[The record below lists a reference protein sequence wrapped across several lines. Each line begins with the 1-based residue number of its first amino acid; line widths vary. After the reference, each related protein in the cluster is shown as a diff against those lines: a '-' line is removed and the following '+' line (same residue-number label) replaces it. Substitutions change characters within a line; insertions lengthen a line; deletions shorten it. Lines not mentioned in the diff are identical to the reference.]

1 MSDLG
6 PELSVV
12 ISFRN
17 EEDVIIEL
25 LRRLGD
31 SLTKTGAPY
40 EVIFVNDAS
49 TDDSL
54 PLLADAAGADRRIK
68 VLSTSR
74 PFGPAECALAGLAF
88 ASGRAMIIMDADLQ
102 DPPELIPTL
111 VERWREGAD
120 VVYTVRTARH
130 GEPFLKPFFTR
141 VAYRLIGAGAEI
153 PLPVEAGDFRLM
165 SRRVVDELIRLPER
179 SPYLRGLV
187 AWIGFRQVSVP
198 YERQPRFAG
207 RTHSGWFHSR
217 NPWRTLVAGLTFS
230 SGPLMLLL
238 TVGVLVL
245 AGSVAAAAALWIAT
259 GTMPLATFI
268 ALSLAL
274 VVGVQLLGLG
284 VLGLYI
290 GRISQE
296 VRARP
301 RYIIESAIGF
311 GDAGDRRP

>member
-17 EEDVIIEL
+17 EDAVIPEL
-25 LRRLGD
+25 LRRLGQN
-31 SLTKTGAPY
+31 LTKTGAPY

-49 TDDSL
+49 TDGSL
-54 PLLADAAGADRRIK
+54 PLLADAARTDRRIK

-74 PFGPAECALAGLAF
+74 QFGPAECALAGLAF
-88 ASGRAMIIMDADLQ
+88 ARGRAVVLMDADLQ

-130 GEPFLKPFFTR
+130 GEQFLKPIFTR
-141 VAYRLIGAGAEI
+141 IAYRLVRAGAEI

-165 SRRVVDELIRLPER
+165 SRRVVDEVLKLPER

-187 AWIGFRQVSVP
+187 TWIGFRQVSVP

-207 RTHSGWFHSR
+207 RTHSGWFRSR
-217 NPWRTLVAGLTFS
+217 NPWRTLQAGLTFS
-230 SGPLMLLL
+230 SGPLTALLSA
-238 TVGVLVL
+238 GLVIF
-245 AGSVAAAAALWIAT
+245 AASVAGAAIVWIVT
-259 GTMPLATFI
+259 GTMPLSVLI
-268 ALSLAL
+268 AVSLGL
-274 VVGVQLLGLG
+274 VASVQLIGLG
-284 VLGLYI
+284 VLGLYV
-290 GRISQE
+290 GRIADE
-296 VRARP
+296 VRGRP

-311 GDAGDRRP
+311 DDAGDRCR

>member
-1 MSDLG
+1 MSEAR
-6 PELSVV
+6 PELSIV

-17 EEDVIIEL
+17 EEAVITEL

-31 SLTKTGAPY
+31 SLTKTGAAY

-49 TDDSL
+49 TDGSL
-54 PLLADAAGADRRIK
+54 QLLVDAARADRRVK

-74 PFGPAECALAGLAF
+74 PFGPAECALAGLAM
-88 ASGRAMIIMDADLQ
+88 ARGHAMVLMDADLQ

-141 VAYRLIGAGAEI
+141 VAYRLVRAGAEI

-165 SRRVVDELIRLPER
+165 SRRVVDEVLKLPER
-179 SPYLRGLV
+179 NPYLRGLV
-187 AWIGFRQVSVP
+187 SWVGFRQVSVP

-207 RTHSGWFHSR
+207 RTHSGWFRSR
-217 NPWRTLVAGLTFS
+217 HPWRTLQAGLTFS
-230 SGPLMLLL
+230 SSPLTALL
-238 TVGVLVL
+238 GAGLVVF
-245 AGSVAAAAALWIAT
+245 AASVAGAAIVWIVT
-259 GTMPLATFI
+259 GTMSLPVAI
-268 ALSLAL
+268 AVSLGL
-274 VVGVQLLGLG
+274 VAGVQLIGFG
-284 VLGLYI
+284 VLGLYV
-290 GRISQE
+290 GRIADE
-296 VRARP
+296 VRGRP

-311 GDAGDRRP
+311 DDAGDRCR